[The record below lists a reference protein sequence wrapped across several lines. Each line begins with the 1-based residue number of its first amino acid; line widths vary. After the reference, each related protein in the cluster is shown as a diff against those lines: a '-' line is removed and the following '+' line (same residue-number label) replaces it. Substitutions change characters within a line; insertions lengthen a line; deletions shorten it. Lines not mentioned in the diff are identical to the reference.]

1 VTATAILGLLGV
13 AVLLVLLV
21 AGMPI
26 GFALGLVGLAGLA
39 MTLGLEPAIVK
50 SAVLLFETLTRY
62 ELGTLPLFMLMAHL
76 CFAAD
81 ASRDF
86 FDLAARFLG
95 HRRGGLAVASVA
107 GCAGF
112 GAINGSSLA
121 TTATIGLV
129 ALPEMR
135 RRGYSDALA
144 TGSVAAGG
152 TLGQMIPPSGALIVF
167 GIIAEQSIGTLFT
180 AAIVPGLTQMLSYFL
195 VIGLLV
201 LWKPALAPRLP
212 RAGWAERRAAL
223 RRVLDIVALVVV
235 VTGGIALGWV
245 TPSEAAAVGAA
256 GALVI
261 CAARRKLSRA
271 TLFHALEQTLKTSG
285 LIYLVIVG
293 ALIFSAFISV
303 TGLTDG
309 IGRWIAELGMGPVG
323 TMLLIAVFLLVVGS
337 VLDGLALMLLTTPI
351 LLPLVT
357 GLGLSPIWFG
367 IFLVRAM
374 EIGFVHPPIG
384 MNLYVIQGVAP
395 DVPLGKVF
403 RGVLPFLAAD
413 LLHLM
418 LLVLF
423 PVMAMG
429 LPHWLGK

>member
-1 VTATAILGLLGV
+1 MTATALLGMLGV
-13 AVLLVLLV
+13 VVLLVLLV

-26 GFALGLVGLAGLA
+26 GFALGLVGLVGLA
-39 MTLGLEPAIVK
+39 MTLGLEPAIIK
-50 SAVLLFETLTRY
+50 SAVLLFETMTRY

-112 GAINGSSLA
+112 GSINGSSLA

-180 AAIVPGLTQMLSYFL
+180 AAIVPGLTQMLSYFV

-201 LWKPALAPRLP
+201 LWKPSLAPRLP
-212 RAGWAERRAAL
+212 RTGWAERRAAL
-223 RRVLDIVALVVV
+223 RRVLDIVALVIV
-235 VTGGIALGWV
+235 VTGGIAMGWV
-245 TPSEAAAVGAA
+245 TPSEAAAVGAS
-256 GALVI
+256 GALII
-261 CAARRKLSRA
+261 CALRRKLNRA

-285 LIYLVIVG
+285 LIYLVIIG

-309 IGRWIAELGMGPVG
+309 ISRWIAGLGMGPVG
-323 TMLLIAVFLLVVGS
+323 TMLLIAVFLLLIGS

-395 DVPLGKVF
+395 DVPLGRIF

-413 LLHLM
+413 LLHLV

-423 PVMAMG
+423 PVIAMG
-429 LPHWLGK
+429 LPHWLAR